1 MTDFL
6 IDAEERIYEMHGTEF
21 EFQAR
26 RVERDIKGKERVQQP
41 PKKRLKT
48 TPSIPPLPYEIVEI
62 IMDQLLQNY
71 ARALDFKNVL
81 QIATSFTKSYTEHF
95 CLELFGVTH
104 LGEVHY
110 PKSLEEL
117 DVPEDSLTVK
127 RIGQTIKLLS
137 VIYETYILRGMTP
150 YVKDYKLQIQFQSIH
165 FTDPWNCLPIYTES
179 YQDLLR
185 DFRLNIVN
193 MTDRLDMDIYKEWY
207 TFQCGPCLGDTVWLE
222 GDRQR
227 SVLIAY
233 DFLSPVLVLDLKL
246 YSGNHV
252 LDNRRRKVKKTI
264 SKGWSAF
271 NKLYRLFFGESG
283 AVFFVMIPDTGIFND
298 MLDELRYNYIHK
310 LED

>member
-21 EFQAR
+21 EFQAK
-26 RVERDIKGKERVQQP
+26 RVERDIKGQKRVAHI
-41 PKKRLKT
+41 KKKLKT
-48 TPSIPPLPYEIVEI
+48 STKSCTLPYEIVEI
-62 IMDQLLQNY
+62 IMDQLLENY
-71 ARALDFKNVL
+71 ARNLDFMNVL
-81 QIATSFTKSYTEHF
+81 QIATSFTKTYTEHF
-95 CLELFGVTH
+95 CLGMFGVTR
-104 LGEVHY
+104 LGEAQF
-110 PKSLEEL
+110 PKSLEEI
-117 DVPEDSLTVK
+117 DVPESSLTVK
-127 RIGQTIKLLS
+127 RISQTIQLLNL
-137 VIYETYILRGMTP
+137 VYETYILKGMTP

-165 FTDPWNCLPIYTES
+165 FTDPWNCFPPYNES
-179 YQDLLR
+179 FQDLLR
-185 DFRLNIVN
+185 DFRLSIVN

-264 SKGWSAF
+264 SKGWNAF